1 MLDQLD
7 AWATEEI
14 PLPESRVPSR
24 LFLQDYGPDFTQ
36 GFITH
41 EPPRVDT
48 TLEYAVLIPSVD
60 ADGNN
65 IPGLCTPDITV
76 PLATYTG
83 WKLRAEGYGSQAMYS
98 VVGSYI
104 PFAATEAERQAEQ
117 QRFAWV
123 PFGAGQHMC
132 VGTEFAL
139 MTGPLILAQVLQRYK
154 VTSVPGHP
162 FNICFGTNV
171 RPDGGGW
178 VHLER
183 GTK

>member
-104 PFAATEAERQAEQ
+104 PFAATAAERQDRRDARPSLSERYRSKADYVSRVAFAVRELTEQGLLLAEDGD
-117 QRFAWV
+117 RYIEA
-123 PFGAGQHMC
+123 AIK
-132 VGTEFAL
+132 AD
-139 MTGPLILAQVLQRYK
+139 ILAP
-154 VTSVPGHP
+154 SEG
-162 FNICFGTNV
+162 
-171 RPDGGGW
+171 
-178 VHLER
+178 
-183 GTK
+183 